1 MQVFYLYF
9 PIMTIH
15 LAIKS
20 TSTCMIIKKYCILSF
35 QNLLVKQ
42 LKPRSWALCHRIDD
56 CLWSRRHHLLLG
68 DLQTLKLDIYV
79 ENRWTYWETH
89 RQIIHIW
96 LIIFKYFGWIQKIK
110 KNTVAYSGQKKIII
124 VIQSYYYPCRSLSFS

>member
-20 TSTCMIIKKYCILSF
+20 TSTCKKNCILSF

-79 ENRWTYWETH
+79 ENRWTCWEPH
-89 RQIIHIW
+89 RQFIHIW

-110 KNTVAYSGQKKIII
+110 KNTVAYSVQKKIINVMKAI
-124 VIQSYYYPCRSLSFS
+124 FQPYYLSSL

>member
-20 TSTCMIIKKYCILSF
+20 TSTCKKNCILSF

-79 ENRWTYWETH
+79 ENRWTCWETH

-96 LIIFKYFGWIQKIK
+96 LIIFKYFGWIQEMK
-110 KNTVAYSGQKKIII
+110 KKYGRIFRTKKDNQRYSILLL
-124 VIQSYYYPCRSLSFS
+124 SL